1 MSTGI
6 DVFSRHF
13 AEYKEQ
19 YVVIGGT
26 ACEMLLSEEALDFRL
41 TRDIDMVLIVEALSN
56 EFAAAFWD
64 FIAKGGYEP
73 WTRKDGETKFYR
85 FVNPTQP
92 GYPFMI
98 ELFARPDHN
107 VDFEYQGHLMPLHI
121 DDDISSLSAI
131 LLNDD
136 YYRFLVEGR
145 NTSGEITILDAV
157 HIIPLKMRAW
167 IDLTRQKNEGRHVN
181 ERDIRKHRQD
191 VFRLF
196 PLVNADARI
205 GVSPLIYDD
214 IQHFISEMK
223 SSGFDL
229 KAIHV
234 PIEKDAILEIYN
246 SIYYRKTDSI
256 MSE

>member
-1 MSTGI
+1 MATGI

-13 AEYKEQ
+13 ANYKDQ

-41 TRDIDMVLIVEALSN
+41 TRDIDMVLIVEALTS
-56 EFAAAFWD
+56 EFAAAFWE
-64 FIAKGGYEP
+64 FIEKGGYEP
-73 WTRKDGETKFYR
+73 WIRKDGEPKFYR
-85 FVNPTQP
+85 FVNPSAP
-92 GYPFMI
+92 GYPSMI
-98 ELFARPDHN
+98 ELFARSGHD
-107 VDFEYQGHLMPLHI
+107 VDFKYHGHLMPLYI

-145 NTSGEITILDAV
+145 NMSGGITVLDAI

-167 IDLTRQKNEGRHVN
+167 IDLTRQKNEGLHVN

-191 VFRLF
+191 VFRMF

-223 SSGFDL
+223 SSEFDL
-229 KAIHV
+229 KAIHIT
-234 PIEKDAILEIYN
+234 IEKNTILEIYD
-246 SIYYRKTDSI
+246 SIYYRKP
-256 MSE
+256 EE

>member
-13 AEYKEQ
+13 ANYKEQ

-41 TRDIDMVLIVEALSN
+41 TRDIDMVLIVEALTSD
-56 EFAAAFWD
+56 FAAAFWE
-64 FIAKGGYEP
+64 FIDKGGYEP
-73 WTRKDGETKFYR
+73 WTRKDGEPKFYR
-85 FVNPTQP
+85 FVKPTAP
-92 GYPFMI
+92 GYPYMI
-98 ELFARPDHN
+98 ELFARPGND
-107 VDFEYQGHLMPLHI
+107 VDFEYHGHLMPLHI

-145 NTSGEITILDAV
+145 NMSGDITVLDAV

-167 IDLTRQKNEGRHVN
+167 IDLTRQKNKGLHVN
-181 ERDIRKHRQD
+181 ERDIRKHRLD

-196 PLVNADARI
+196 PLVNADARV

-214 IQHFISEMK
+214 IQHFISEMR
-223 SSGFDL
+223 SSEFDL
-229 KAIHV
+229 KAIHI
-234 PIEKDAILEIYN
+234 PIEKNSILEIYD
-246 SIYYRKTDSI
+246 SIYYKKT
-256 MSE
+256 EE

>member
-13 AEYKEQ
+13 ANYKEQ

-41 TRDIDMVLIVEALSN
+41 TRDIDMVLIVEALTSD
-56 EFAAAFWD
+56 FAAAFWE
-64 FIAKGGYEP
+64 FIDKGGYEP
-73 WTRKDGETKFYR
+73 WTRKDGEPKFYR
-85 FVNPTQP
+85 FVKPTAP
-92 GYPFMI
+92 GYPYMI
-98 ELFARPDHN
+98 ELFARPGN
-107 VDFEYQGHLMPLHI
+107 GVDFEYHGHLMPLHI

-145 NTSGEITILDAV
+145 NMSGDITVLDVV

-167 IDLTRQKNEGRHVN
+167 IDLTRQKNEGLHVN
-181 ERDIRKHRQD
+181 ERDIRKHRLD

-196 PLVNADARI
+196 PLVNADARVA
-205 GVSPLIYDD
+205 VSPLIYDD
-214 IQHFISEMK
+214 IQHFISEMR
-223 SSGFDL
+223 SSEFDL
-229 KAIHV
+229 KAIHI
-234 PIEKDAILEIYN
+234 PIEKDSILEIYD
-246 SIYYRKTDSI
+246 SIYYKKT
-256 MSE
+256 EE